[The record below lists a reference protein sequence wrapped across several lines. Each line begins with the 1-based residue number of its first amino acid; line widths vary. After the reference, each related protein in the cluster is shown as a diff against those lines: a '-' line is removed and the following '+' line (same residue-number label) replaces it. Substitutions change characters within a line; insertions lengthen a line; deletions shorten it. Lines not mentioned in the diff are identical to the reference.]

1 MPKPFK
7 MVKFKTNVS
16 FVASNGVLYFGGN
29 VVQLPQE
36 DYDGQVDVCKDFGL
50 PLPELIEEIEVVAQ
64 EDKSEDEPEGEPE
77 EPKKRGRGRSA
88 AKSEAEAEEKPEAEA
103 KPEAKP
109 EEKPEGESEAKPEED
124 GEL

>member
-1 MPKPFK
+1 MPQTTK

-50 PLPELIEEIEVVAQ
+50 PIPELIEEVEVTVQ
-64 EDKSEDEPEGEPE
+64 EDVSTGESE
-77 EPKKRGRGRSA
+77 EPKKRGRST
-88 AKSEAEAEEKPEAEA
+88 AKSENKSEENKSEEGKSEEGKSEEVKPEA
-103 KPEAKP
+103 
-109 EEKPEGESEAKPEED
+109 D
-124 GEL
+124 TDL